1 MQAYY
6 RQPAIFKDQIVF
18 VAEDDLWTFS
28 LSNPIARRLTANLG
42 MIRSPRIS
50 PDGKQIAFIST
61 EEGITEVYVIPS
73 TGGEAKRLTWLS
85 SYTNTLGWKQD
96 KIIIA
101 SCHESHF
108 GGDYRIYELDTEGG
122 APVEMPYGVAND
134 ISFGNKSVVLGINVS
149 NPARWKRYRGGTA
162 GYLLIDK
169 TGKGKFR
176 KLIDLDGNFASPM
189 CIGSRVYFICDH
201 EGTGNIYSCNF
212 DGKDIRKHTN
222 HKDYYARGAYTD
234 GTSIIWHAGADLWM
248 MDVDMHK
255 AHKLEFEYNSPLV
268 QLQRKFVDATKHK
281 ENAFLS
287 QDAASLCLSVRGKA
301 LVGGTWDGSVQ
312 QYGIRHGVRYR
323 LPQILPDGKQ
333 LMMISDEPGYERFEL
348 HPLRKDFTQTEEQVV
363 TIDDPD
369 LGRLYDYKIA
379 PHGPLIALQNH
390 KNELYVLDIKTK
402 KYTLVDRNEHDM
414 ICGYNWSPDGRW
426 LAYGKNRDRKIMHIM
441 IWDSTKNEKQIV
453 SKPVLMDV
461 EPVFDPEGKYL
472 YLISER
478 TLKPLNDCVQF
489 DFIFPA
495 TDKPYLI
502 TLRKD
507 LRSPFIKEA
516 EAFET
521 KPEEPKPD
529 AKSKKAKKE
538 EVKPVVIDFEGICDR
553 LIEFPVEI
561 AKIVK
566 LSASKDRI
574 FYLSSSLDTFKKPE
588 NSFDLMC
595 YDISKQEGWAYAK
608 GILDYQ
614 LSADGSALLLIT
626 KDKYRV
632 VTAKNE
638 PKAELSTGASFA
650 KADGFIDLARFTAE
664 IIPREEW
671 KQMFREAWRL
681 QAQHYWVEDMAGI
694 DWQKVFDRYYPLV
707 ERCACRS
714 DFSDLMWEVQGE
726 LGTSH
731 CYEFGG
737 DYRSHP
743 NYTIGKLGINYRY
756 NAKKQ
761 GYEITRILKGDHWE
775 SENRSPLMNPGM
787 QVCEGWIIKAVN
799 GDPVSKTVTPERLT
813 VNQAG
818 KQVQL
823 SLVSPD
829 GKELKNIS
837 VHTMKNEAGARY
849 RDWVEGNREYV
860 HKVSKGKLGYLHI
873 PDMGEDGLTEFHRY
887 FLAEV
892 DYEGLVIDVR
902 HNGGGSISGLLL
914 QKLARKRIGYDLT
927 RWWGASPYMEDAPM
941 GPMVCITDELAGSD
955 GDIFSHSFKLLGL
968 GKLIGKRTW
977 GGVIGIWPRH
987 WLVDGT
993 ITTQPE
999 FSFWFKDVGWGV
1011 ENYGTDPD
1019 IEVAIMPEDY
1029 VAGKDPQLDMGI
1041 KTALAEIKKNPPLK
1055 PDFSKIPR
1063 RTLP

>member
-6 RQPAIFKDQIVF
+6 RQPAIFQDQIVF

-42 MIRSPRIS
+42 MIRNPKIS
-50 PDGKQIAFIST
+50 ADGKQIAFIST
-61 EEGITEVYVIPS
+61 EEGITEVYVIPFS
-73 TGGEAKRLTWLS
+73 GGEAKRLTWLG
-85 SYTNTLGWKQD
+85 SYTNTLGWKGD

-108 GGDYRIYELDTEGG
+108 GYDYRIYELDSEGG
-122 APVEMPYGVAND
+122 TPLALPYGVAND
-134 ISFGNKSVVLGINVS
+134 ISFGDQCVVLGCNTA

-162 GYLLIDK
+162 GYLLIDRK
-169 TGKGKFR
+169 GKGIFQR
-176 KLIDLDGNFASPM
+176 FIDLKGNFASPM
-189 CIGSRVYFICDH
+189 CIGKRIYFICDH
-201 EGTGNIYSCNF
+201 EGIGNIYSCNL
-212 DGKDIRKHTN
+212 DGKDLKQHTH

-234 GTSIIWHAGADLWM
+234 GSSIIWHAGADLWM
-248 MDVDMHK
+248 MDVAKNK
-255 AHKLEFEYNSPLV
+255 AQKLDFSYDSPMV
-268 QLQRKFVDATKHK
+268 QRQRKFVDASKHK
-281 ENAFLS
+281 EDALLS
-287 QDAASLCLSVRGKA
+287 PDAGLLAMSVRGKV
-301 LVGGTWDGSVQ
+301 LVGGNWDGSVQ
-312 QYGIRHGVRYR
+312 QYGIRQGVRYR
-323 LPQILPDGKQ
+323 LPQILPEGKQ
-333 LMMISDEPGYERFEL
+333 LMMVSDEAGYERFEV
-348 HPLRKDFTQTEEQVV
+348 HPLRQDFALSSEKVITF
-363 TIDDPD
+363 DNPD
-369 LGRLYDYKIA
+369 LGRLYDYEVA
-379 PHGPLIALQNH
+379 PQGTLIAMQNH
-390 KNELYVLDIKTK
+390 KNELLVLDTKTK
-402 KYTLVDRNEHDM
+402 AFTSVDRNEHGM
-414 ICGYNWSPDGRW
+414 IYGFNWSPDGRW
-426 LAYGKNRDRKIMHIM
+426 LAYAKNRDRKTSHIM
-441 IWDSTKNEKQIV
+441 IWDSTNGEKHIV
-453 SKPVLMDV
+453 SKPVLMDAN
-461 EPVFDPEGKYL
+461 PVFDPEGKYL

-478 TLKPLNDCVQF
+478 TLKPMSDNVQF

-495 TDKPYLI
+495 TMKPYLI
-502 TLRKD
+502 TLQKD
-507 LRSPFIKEA
+507 QRSPLIKAA
-516 EAFET
+516 EAFEP
-521 KPEEPKPD
+521 KPEEAKPQD
-529 AKSKKAKKE
+529 KKKKAKPE
-538 EVKPVVIDFEGICDR
+538 EIKPVVIDFEGISDR

-561 AKIVK
+561 ANIGN
-566 LSASKDRI
+566 LSATKGRI
-574 FYLSSSLDTFKKPE
+574 FYLLAALDSFMKPE
-588 NSFDLMC
+588 QSLDLMC
-595 YDISKQEGWAYAK
+595 YDLEKQEGWVYAK
-608 GILDYQ
+608 GIQDYQ
-614 LSADGSALLLIT
+614 ISGDGSAILLIS

-638 PKAELSTGASFA
+638 AKAELSSGSSFA
-650 KADGFIDLARFTAE
+650 KKDGFINLARFSAE

-694 DWQKVFDRYYPLV
+694 DWQKVFDRYYLLV
-707 ERCACRS
+707 DRCACRS

-743 NYTIGKLGINYRY
+743 NYTVGKLGIDYRY
-756 NAKKQ
+756 NAKRK

-775 SENRSPLMNPGM
+775 SENRSPLMNPGL
-787 QVCEGWIIKAVN
+787 QVSEGWVIKAVN
-799 GDPVSKTVTPERLT
+799 GDAVSKTITPERLT

-823 SLVSPD
+823 CLISAD
-829 GKELKNIS
+829 GKEQKNIS
-837 VHTMKNEAGARY
+837 VHTMKHEAAARY

-860 HKVSKGKLGYLHI
+860 HKASKGKLGYLHI
-873 PDMGEDGLTEFHRY
+873 PNMGREGLTEFHRY
-887 FLAEV
+887 YLAEV
-892 DYEGLVIDVR
+892 DHEGLVIDVR
-902 HNGGGSISGLLL
+902 HNGGGSVSGLLL

-941 GPMVCITDELAGSD
+941 GPMVCLTDELAGSD

-1019 IEVAIMPEDY
+1019 IEVEIMPQDY
-1029 VAGKDPQLDMGI
+1029 AAGKDPQLDMGI

-1055 PDFSKIPR
+1055 PDFSKVPR